1 MSASVPLPDAPSLA
15 WLRKHAKGHLTE
27 LRRTNPDARLS
38 DAQFDLATQYGFS
51 SWRALKAHIDS
62 LTVDGQL
69 FEAAR
74 HGDANTLAALLDK
87 NPDRLQARA
96 KPYEWSLLHAAAQQG
111 HLMTVDLLLA
121 RGLDVNTRERGDN
134 TCAMHWAAAA
144 GHVDLVRRLA
154 EAGGDVIGHGD
165 DHELDVIGWA
175 TCWDNGDDR
184 DHRAIADCLVER
196 GARHHIFSAVALGL
210 EDEVRRIVGR
220 DPAALNRRMT
230 RNDDLRMPLHFAV
243 LKNKPDMVSLLI
255 ELGADP
261 LALDGSGQ
269 PAAMYATSPHVDRAV
284 MEKIRAMFASEVIS
298 ATRGDRPARAGAL
311 DVISLLA
318 LADYDAAEHL
328 LRENPNLI
336 ALAGALHVMAKRN
349 DLQAVIWLLR
359 RGADPNGRWAHW
371 DAEVT
376 PLHLAASRGHIEI
389 VRRLL
394 AAGADVRVCDSKH
407 DGTPLDWARHFGQPG
422 VVELLEA
429 HGSDNEG

>member
-1 MSASVPLPDAPSLA
+1 MSASLPLPDAPSLA
-15 WLRKHAKGHLTE
+15 WLRKHAKRHLAE
-27 LRRTNPDARLS
+27 LRRTNPNAQLS
-38 DAQFDLATQYGFS
+38 DAQFDLATLYGFS

-96 KPYEWSLLHAAAQQG
+96 KPYEWTLLHAAAHKG
-111 HLMTVDLLLA
+111 HLATVDLLLA
-121 RGLDVNTRERGDN
+121 RGLDVNTREAGDN

-144 GHVDLVRRLA
+144 GHVHVVRRLA

-175 TCWDNGDDR
+175 TCWDNGDDG
-184 DHRAIADCLVER
+184 DHRAIADFLVER
-196 GARHHIFSAVALGL
+196 GARHHVFSAVALNL
-210 EDEVRRIVGR
+210 WDEVRRIVAA
-220 DPAALNRRMT
+220 DPAALNKRMT
-230 RNDDLRMPLHFAV
+230 RNDDHRMPLHFAV
-243 LKNKPDMVSLLI
+243 LKTKPEMVSLLI
-255 ELGADP
+255 NLGADP

-269 PAAMYATSPHVDRAV
+269 PAAIYATSPHVDRPV
-284 MEKIRAMFASEVIS
+284 MEKIREMFASEVIS

-311 DVISLLA
+311 DVIALLA
-318 LADYDAAEHL
+318 LADYGAAELL
-328 LRENPNLI
+328 LRENPNLVNR
-336 ALAGALHVMAKRN
+336 AGVLHVMAKRN
-349 DLQAVIWLLR
+349 DLLAVTWLLR
-359 RGADPNGRWAHW
+359 RGTDPNSRWAHW

-376 PLHLAASRGHIEI
+376 PLHLASSRGHVEI

-394 AAGADVRVCDSKH
+394 AAGADVRIRDGKH

-422 VVELLEA
+422 VVEILEA
-429 HGSDNEG
+429 HGSANER